1 MTEFNC
7 AEHPHGQIWASSF
20 VPNEIAAQERVM
32 VGYGMLAE
40 APRDR
45 RAEQAAA
52 RRRDLNPRPSG
63 YECFYLVACQEL
75 MFRMMLICAGLF
87 RSSTGDHFA

>member
-7 AEHPHGQIWASSF
+7 DEHPHGQIWASSF

-40 APRDR
+40 AQRDL
-45 RAEQAAA
+45 RAEQAPA
-52 RRRDLNPRPSG
+52 RLRELPAKQKPSS
-63 YECFYLVACQEL
+63 
-75 MFRMMLICAGLF
+75 RTS
-87 RSSTGDHFA
+87 R

>member
-1 MTEFNC
+1 MTDFNC
-7 AEHPHGQIWASSF
+7 DEHPHGQIWASSF

-40 APRDR
+40 APRDL

-52 RRRDLNPRPSG
+52 RRREWPAKHSRH
-63 YECFYLVACQEL
+63 E
-75 MFRMMLICAGLF
+75 
-87 RSSTGDHFA
+87 

>member
-1 MTEFNC
+1 MTDFNC
-7 AEHPHGQIWASSF
+7 DEHPHGQIWASSF

-40 APRDR
+40 AQRDL

-52 RRRDLNPRPSG
+52 RLRKLPAKHSRH
-63 YECFYLVACQEL
+63 E
-75 MFRMMLICAGLF
+75 
-87 RSSTGDHFA
+87 

>member
-7 AEHPHGQIWASSF
+7 DEHPHGQIWASSF

-32 VGYGMLAE
+32 VGSEMLAE
-40 APRDR
+40 AQRDL

-52 RRRDLNPRPSG
+52 RLREWPAKHSRH
-63 YECFYLVACQEL
+63 E
-75 MFRMMLICAGLF
+75 
-87 RSSTGDHFA
+87 